1 MRIKWFWIGWL
12 GLALL
17 GIATLAGYRQFT
29 LLRDLDE
36 AGLALVAEASQRA
49 DQHDAHLTALSAI
62 AQAERDNAS
71 AFLEVAATILRFYPR
86 IDEIQLVPLDGA
98 SVVGTQPLEPA
109 VAALVR
115 SAAQTSTGQ
124 TALLDTPDRP
134 GHYLLVKRSPNT
146 DQARDGL
153 MLAVDAAQLLASEA
167 PFWTSGTATLRLSM
181 PNGHALV
188 GPQALP
194 VAPQFSRHLGSA
206 SQPLLFEAA
215 MPVSLAQLLPLD
227 RLFAVIIGSGLLAA
241 IAAALLQQRARTQLA
256 ERRAELSGM
265 ESRLAH
271 ASRVNAMGE
280 MASGM
285 AHELTQPL
293 TAILAQA
300 QAGRHLLA
308 RQDTAALGKVLDD
321 TVSQARRA
329 ADILD
334 RLRNW
339 SRPQSRPADPIDLRN
354 TVRSVL
360 TLLEADA
367 TRQDVSI
374 RSALPDHPVNV
385 LADPVELEQVLF
397 NLVRNAIDALSG
409 HGRPRLVA
417 IHLVREDDQA
427 RLDIIDNGPGVATEL
442 LPRLFT
448 PFTTTRPEGTGL
460 GLALSQRLIERAGG
474 EVAYVSGEGGAHF
487 RVTLPLAGE
496 EGKGQ

>member
-1 MRIKWFWIGWL
+1 
-12 GLALL
+12 
-17 GIATLAGYRQFT
+17 
-29 LLRDLDE
+29 
-36 AGLALVAEASQRA
+36 
-49 DQHDAHLTALSAI
+49 
-62 AQAERDNAS
+62 
-71 AFLEVAATILRFYPR
+71 
-86 IDEIQLVPLDGA
+86 
-98 SVVGTQPLEPA
+98 

-115 SAAQTSTGQ
+115 SAARTSTGQ
-124 TALLDTPDRP
+124 TALIDTADRP
-134 GHYLLVKRSPNT
+134 GHYLFVKRSPNT

-153 MLAVDAAQLLASEA
+153 MLAVDAAQLLASDA

-181 PNGHALV
+181 PNGHVLV
-188 GPQALP
+188 GPDTLP

-206 SQPLLFEAA
+206 SQPLLLEAA

-227 RLFAVIIGSGLLAA
+227 RLLAAITGSGLLAA
-241 IAAALLQQRARTQLA
+241 VAAALLQQRARTQRA
-256 ERRAELSGM
+256 ERRAELSNM

-308 RQDTAALGKVLDD
+308 REDTVALGKVLDD

-339 SRPQSRPADPIDLRN
+339 SRPQSRPTVPVDLRHAI
-354 TVRSVL
+354 RSVL
-360 TLLEADA
+360 ILHEAEA
-367 TRQDVSI
+367 KRQSVGVRAD
-374 RSALPDHPVNV
+374 LPDHAVNV

-397 NLVRNAIDALSG
+397 NLLRNAIDALSD
-409 HGRPRLVA
+409 RDQPRLVT
-417 IHLVREDDQA
+417 ILLTQEDHQA
-427 RLDIIDNGPGVATEL
+427 RLDITDNGPGVAAEL

-474 EVAYVSGEGGAHF
+474 EIAYIGETGGAYF
-487 RVTLPLAGE
+487 RVTLPLAGQ